1 MACNSKPFASPSMS
15 PKIDEK
21 KKKKTFCLL
30 DTTLSLFLFGFS
42 RRIGPHDE
50 TNLNS

>member
-30 DTTLSLFLFGFS
+30 DNSLTFS
-42 RRIGPHDE
+42 LWVY
-50 TNLNS
+50 T

>member
-21 KKKKTFCLL
+21 KKKKNFLSPRHNSLTF
-30 DTTLSLFLFGFS
+30 SLWVY
-42 RRIGPHDE
+42 
-50 TNLNS
+50 T